1 MGYFLDFSIENSK
14 KENISTFIVEGI
26 KSKVQNV
33 SNMED
38 FEFSFDEKCNVAWN
52 THNTSKYTRWLI
64 LILFEFKIDSLVFC

>member
-38 FEFSFDEKCNVAWN
+38 FEFSFDEKCNVA
-52 THNTSKYTRWLI
+52 
-64 LILFEFKIDSLVFC
+64 

>member
-1 MGYFLDFSIENSK
+1 MGYILKFSIENSK

-38 FEFSFDEKCNVAWN
+38 LKFSFDNVA
-52 THNTSKYTRWLI
+52 
-64 LILFEFKIDSLVFC
+64 